1 MAPLRLL
8 GSSDV
13 AEEFRELYERE
24 YPKIAGYCFVM
35 VRDRDLAHDLAQEAF
50 VRLFARWRSVREPRP
65 FLFRVATNLAHDW
78 WRARQREVG
87 LVDALTRVQQPLPVD
102 PGREVDLR
110 DAVTALRAAHRDVV
124 LLHYYADLPV
134 ADVAVAMR
142 RPVGTVKRLLSEA
155 RAQLAI
161 SLEESHA

>member
-1 MAPLRLL
+1 MASVRLRT
-8 GSSDV
+8 SPDV
-13 AEEFRELYERE
+13 VEEFRVFYEAE

-50 VRLFARWRSVREPRP
+50 TRLFARWRTVREPRP
-65 FLFRVATNLAHDW
+65 FLFRVSTNLARDW
-78 WRARQREVG
+78 WRARQRERG
-87 LVDALTRVQQPLPVD
+87 LIEGLGRCVDPMLMD

-110 DAVTALRAAHRDVV
+110 EAVLVLREAHRQAV
-124 LLHYYADLPV
+124 LLHYYADLSV
-134 ADVAVAMR
+134 ADVAAAMR